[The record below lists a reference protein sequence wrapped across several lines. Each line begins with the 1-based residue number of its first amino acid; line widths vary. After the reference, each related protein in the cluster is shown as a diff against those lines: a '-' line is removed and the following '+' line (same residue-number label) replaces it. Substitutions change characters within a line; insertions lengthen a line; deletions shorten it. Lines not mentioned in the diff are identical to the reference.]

1 MDDQFWSED
10 CEKMRQRPRSW
21 KFEKNWRRMEIAREK
36 EKIEASEKVR
46 KKELIKEIKSEIDTV
61 NDN

>member
-1 MDDQFWSED
+1 
-10 CEKMRQRPRSW
+10 
-21 KFEKNWRRMEIAREK
+21 MEIAREK